1 MNEYLPIHI
10 EKKDFLYKK
19 ISSINENEIKDILKP
34 FFKVPTYKECSNLY
48 EDKWK
53 LCQNE
58 CYRKLSKVVMKE
70 IQSTI
75 YYLRVLYFSILSF
88 SKEKIEFKIN
98 TSSPLTGLWSTD
110 YKKIELFIHSNDEKK
125 ELIFG
130 FGPSASGKTFHV
142 KNIIS
147 ILRNISPDFPSTFIS
162 IDGGICRE
170 YSVIYQM
177 IIKEMEIHFTG
188 IKNLSLP
195 SIYTTIHYYNLIFPT
210 ESIKKNIVNFLTNQK
225 SSFNLYV
232 PETLGSCG
240 EKRIESCQK
249 KINKFIKITK
259 NKNWI
264 GLCIWQ
270 HKYHIDCN
278 FISKYKCRGCHES
291 GKAREI
297 VEGKMYSNSSWLH
310 SYKEGVKFMLKA
322 PSYRF
327 FLHNSGSKN
336 RKSILV
342 DYSKEPILTEKN
354 IKNKSIRVVSK
365 NCIELKI
372 QK

>member
-1 MNEYLPIHI
+1 MDEYLPIEI
-10 EKKDFLYKK
+10 EKKEFLYQRISKINKK
-19 ISSINENEIKDILKP
+19 EINDILKP
-34 FFKVPTYKECSNLY
+34 FFKVYKDEKCSELY

-53 LCQNE
+53 LCQKE
-58 CYRKLSKVVMKE
+58 CFRKLSKIILQE

-75 YYLRVLYFSILSF
+75 FYLRILYFSILSF
-88 SKEKIEFKIN
+88 SNEKIEFMIKS
-98 TSSPLTGLWSTD
+98 SSPLTGLWKFDS
-110 YKKIELFIHSNDEKK
+110 KKIEFIIHSNDIKN

-147 ILRNISPDFPSTFIS
+147 ILRNLSSDFPSTFLS
-162 IDGGICRE
+162 IDGGIYRE
-170 YSVIYQM
+170 YSVIYQR
-177 IIKEMEIHFTG
+177 IIKEMGKHYTG

-195 SIYTTIHYYNLIFPT
+195 TVYTTIHYYHLIFPT
-210 ESIKKNIVNFLTNQK
+210 ETIKKNIIYFLLNQK
-225 SSFNLYV
+225 QSYNLYI
-232 PETLGSCG
+232 PETLGGCG
-240 EKRIESCQK
+240 EKRIDSCQK
-249 KINKFIKITK
+249 KIEKFIKIAK

-278 FISKYKCRGCHES
+278 FISDYKCKGCTES
-291 GKAREI
+291 GKDRELS
-297 VEGKMYSNSSWLH
+297 EGKMYSNSSWLH
-310 SYKEGVKFMLKA
+310 SYKEGIKFMLKA

-336 RKSILV
+336 KKSILV

-354 IKNKSIRVVSK
+354 IKNKSIKLVSK
-365 NCIELKI
+365 DCIQLKL
-372 QK
+372 